1 MLKVIYFFTEEG
13 LTFFVSHIFVSY
25 SRRNLTFVTQLV
37 KELQQAGLAVWFDQ
51 ISIQPGD
58 IWEAAIEK
66 GLKEAIAVIV
76 IISPDSMASEYVRK
90 EVNFAQESD
99 QLILP
104 VLYQPAQLFLNL
116 QTIQWVDLSSETVY
130 PANLQKLIAVLNR
143 EPGLSGNSTTPPEE
157 AVAVDDTRKLSPT
170 LLQRYLHVVIFIAEQ
185 TAGHLAWRRL
195 AGSIST
201 ASQLHT
207 GAQALALTRLNPP
220 TVSRLTALLATSPS
234 AQILHLICRIENDVF
249 FVEDEQ
255 GRDIE
260 LSIGDLA
267 RILQRSPVKV
277 LVIQGLISTVG
288 IQKLLEQS
296 SLQAVLTIGASGVA
310 QQLFDEH
317 FYATL
322 TIGKPV
328 QEAYQTA
335 LNRVGIDD
343 THDFQLVA
351 KQDAVLL
358 DYPPI
363 EKRAVQPIIDPGL
376 PPMRNVPINPDF
388 VGQGQSL
395 LELGEKLND
404 SRQLMIY
411 GLSGIGKSWLASEF
425 ISRYG
430 WRFSDGIVWVQVSE
444 QTRAEDIF
452 NQLRLL
458 LELPL
463 STPLV
468 ELENILRQRRV
479 LMVLDQAN
487 DWGNVAELSE
497 LAQFISRLDPMGGT
511 RVMLTSWESISGLSD
526 MSGARDLTLVE
537 MQPADAE
544 TLIQKLIAD
553 HDLAAEFEDKQV
565 LRQFVEKTAFTPW
578 LIKEAIRAA
587 QLDGLE
593 AALEDLETLTAD
605 TTRLFEHHVGE
616 QYQKLPAPTQA
627 FLRQLQGL
635 SDGFDRRLVQ
645 AIDSQSREHLRQ
657 LIQRQLLRREDRL
670 YTIPPTVRLY
680 LRQRY
685 PLSEAEQDT
694 IDQQVIRYWVQAGG
708 AK

>member
-37 KELQQAGLAVWFDQ
+37 KDLQQAGLAVWFDQ

-58 IWEAAIEK
+58 IWEAAIEQ
-66 GLKEAIAVIV
+66 GLKEAIVVVV

-130 PANLQKLIAVLNR
+130 PINLQKLIAVLQR
-143 EPGLSGNSTTPPEE
+143 EPGLSGNPTTPPEE
-157 AVAVDDTRKLSPT
+157 SVAVDDTRKLSPA
-170 LLQRYLHVVIFIAEQ
+170 LLQRYLHVVSFIAEQ

-201 ASQLHT
+201 ASQLHR

-220 TVSRLTALLATSPS
+220 IGDRLAAFLVTSPS
-234 AQILHLICRIENDVF
+234 AQILHLICPVKNDTF
-249 FVEDEQ
+249 FVEDEHGQ
-255 GRDIE
+255 EAE
-260 LSIGDLA
+260 LSIEQLA
-267 RILQRSPVKV
+267 LTLKTSPVKV
-277 LVIQGLISTVG
+277 LVIQGPISTPG
-288 IQKLLEQS
+288 IQKLMEQS
-296 SLQAVLTIGASGVA
+296 LVQVALTVGASEVA
-310 QQLFDEH
+310 QQLFGEH

-322 TIGKPV
+322 AIGKTV

-335 LNRVGIDD
+335 LDRIGPDD
-343 THDFQLVA
+343 THGFQLVA

-363 EKRAVQPIIDPGL
+363 EKCAVQPIIDPGL
-376 PPMRNVPINPDF
+376 PPMRNVPINLDF

-411 GLSGIGKSWLASEF
+411 GLSGIGKSWLASEY
-425 ISRYG
+425 IARYG

-444 QTRAEDIF
+444 QTHAEDIF

-463 STPLV
+463 STPLAD
-468 ELENILRQRRV
+468 LENILRQRRV
-479 LMVLDQAN
+479 LIVLDQAN
-487 DWGNVAELSE
+487 TWGNGPELTE
-497 LAQFISRLDPMGGT
+497 LAQFVSRLDPLGGT

-526 MSGARDLTLVE
+526 VSGTRDLTLVE

-553 HDLAAEFEDKQV
+553 HDLAAEFEDEKV
-565 LRQFVEKTAFTPW
+565 LRQFIEKTMFTPW
-578 LIKEAIRAA
+578 LIKEGMRLAR
-587 QLDGLE
+587 LDGVE
-593 AALEDLETLTAD
+593 AALEDLETLSAD
-605 TTRLFEHHVGE
+605 TTRLFEHHVGV
-616 QYQKLPAPTQA
+616 QYQNLPTPTQA

-670 YTIPPTVRLY
+670 YTIPPAVRLY

-708 AK
+708 AS

>member
-1 MLKVIYFFTEEG
+1 M
-13 LTFFVSHIFVSY
+13 SHIFVSY

-37 KELQQAGLAVWFDQ
+37 KDLQQAGLAVWFDQ

-66 GLKEAIAVIV
+66 GLKEAIAVV
-76 IISPDSMASEYVRK
+76 VVISPDSMASEYVRK

-130 PANLQKLIAVLNR
+130 PINLQKLIAVLQR
-143 EPGLSGNSTTPPEE
+143 EPGLSGNPTTPPEE
-157 AVAVDDTRKLSPT
+157 TVAVDDTRKLSPT
-170 LLQRYLHVVIFIAEQ
+170 LLQRYLHVVTFIAEQ
-185 TAGHLAWRRL
+185 TAGYMAWRRL

-201 ASQLHT
+201 ASQLHR

-220 TVSRLTALLATSPS
+220 TGDRLAVFLVTSPS
-234 AQILHLICRIENDVF
+234 AQILHLICRIEKDVF

-255 GRDIE
+255 GQDAE
-260 LSIGDLA
+260 LSIEDLA
-267 RILQRSPVKV
+267 RTLRSGSVKA
-277 LVIQGLISTVG
+277 LVIQGYVSMAG
-288 IQKLLEQS
+288 MQKLLEQS
-296 SLQAVLTIGASGVA
+296 SVQAVLTIGASEVA
-310 QQLFDEH
+310 QQLFGEH

-322 TIGKPV
+322 AIGKTV

-335 LNRVGIDD
+335 LDRIGPDD

-351 KQDAVLL
+351 KHDAVVL
-358 DYPPI
+358 DYPSV

-376 PPMRNVPINPDF
+376 PPLRNVPINPDF
-388 VGQGQSL
+388 VGQGQPL

-463 STPLV
+463 STPLAD
-468 ELENILRQRRV
+468 LENVLRQRRV
-479 LMVLDQAN
+479 LLVLDQAN
-487 DWGNVAELSE
+487 DWGIGTELTE
-497 LAQFISRLDPMGGT
+497 LAQFVSRLDPLGGT
-511 RVMLTSWESISGLSD
+511 RVMLTSWETITGLSD
-526 MSGARDLTLVE
+526 VSGARDLTLVE

-544 TLIQKLIAD
+544 ALIQKLIVD
-553 HDLAAEFEDKQV
+553 HDLAAEFADEQV
-565 LRQFVEKTAFTPW
+565 RRQFIEKTAFTPW
-578 LIKEAIRAA
+578 LIKEAMRSAR
-587 QLDGLE
+587 LDGVE

-605 TTRLFEHHVGE
+605 TTRLFERHVGV

-635 SDGFDRRLVQ
+635 SDGFDRQLVQ

-708 AK
+708 AS

>member
-1 MLKVIYFFTEEG
+1 MLKVICFFTEEG

-37 KELQQAGLAVWFDQ
+37 KDLQQAGLTIWFDQ

-157 AVAVDDTRKLSPT
+157 AIAVDDTRKLSPA
-170 LLQRYLHVVIFIAEQ
+170 LLQRYLHIVTLIAEQ
-185 TAGHLAWRRL
+185 TAGHLEWRRL

-220 TVSRLTALLATSPS
+220 TDSRLAAFLATRPS
-234 AQILHLICRIENDVF
+234 AQILHVICRVEKDVF

-255 GRDIE
+255 GQDTG
-260 LSIGDLA
+260 LSIEDLA
-267 RILQRSPVKV
+267 RTLQYSPVKA
-277 LVIQGLISTVG
+277 LVIQGHVSMAG
-288 IQKLLEQS
+288 MQKLLEQS
-296 SLQAVLTIGASGVA
+296 SVQVVLTVGASEVA
-310 QQLFDEH
+310 QLLFAEH
-317 FYATL
+317 FYSTL
-322 TIGKPV
+322 AIGKTV

-335 LNRVGIDD
+335 LNRIGADD
-343 THDFQLVA
+343 TRDFQLVA
-351 KQDAVLL
+351 KHDAVLL

-463 STPLV
+463 STPLAD
-468 ELENILRQRRV
+468 LENVLLQRRV
-479 LMVLDQAN
+479 LIVLDQAN
-487 DWGNVAELSE
+487 TWGNEAALNEMG
-497 LAQFISRLDPMGGT
+497 QFLSRLDPLGGT
-511 RVMLTSWESISGLSD
+511 RVMLTSWETITGLSD
-526 MSGARDLTLVE
+526 VSGARDLTLVE

-553 HDLAAEFEDKQV
+553 HDLAAEFEDEKV
-565 LRQFVEKTAFTPW
+565 LRQFIEKTIFTPW
-578 LIKEAIRAA
+578 LIKEGMRLAR
-587 QLDGLE
+587 LDGLE
-593 AALEDLETLTAD
+593 AALEDLETLSAD
-605 TTRLFEHHVGE
+605 TSRLFERHVGV

-627 FLRQLQGL
+627 FLCRLQGL

-708 AK
+708 AS

>member
-1 MLKVIYFFTEEG
+1 MLKVIYFFAEEG

-37 KELQQAGLAVWFDQ
+37 KDLQQAGLAVWFDQ

-66 GLKEAIAVIV
+66 GLKEAIAVV
-76 IISPDSMASEYVRK
+76 VVISPDSMASEYVRK

-130 PANLQKLIAVLNR
+130 PTNLPKLIAVLSR
-143 EPGLSGNSTTPPEE
+143 EPGLSNHSAPEE

-170 LLQRYLHVVIFIAEQ
+170 LLQRYLHIVTLIAER
-185 TAGHLAWRRL
+185 TAGHLEWRRL

-220 TVSRLTALLATSPS
+220 TGSRLAAYLATSPS
-234 AQILHLICRIENDVF
+234 AQILHLICRIEKDVF

-255 GRDIE
+255 GQDTE

-267 RILQRSPVKV
+267 RTLQHSPVKV
-277 LVIQGLISTVG
+277 LVIQGRVSLAG
-288 IQKLLEQS
+288 MQKLLEQS
-296 SLQAVLTIGASGVA
+296 SVQVVLTVGASEVA
-310 QQLFDEH
+310 QQLFAEH
-317 FYATL
+317 FYSTL
-322 TIGKPV
+322 AIGKTV

-335 LNRVGIDD
+335 LNGMGTDD
-343 THDFQLVA
+343 THDFQLIA
-351 KQDAVLL
+351 KQDAVVL
-358 DYPPI
+358 DYLPI

-376 PPMRNVPINPDF
+376 PPMRNVPINLDF

-395 LELGEKLND
+395 LEMGAKLND

-411 GLSGIGKSWLASEF
+411 GLSGIGKSWLASEY
-425 ISRYG
+425 IARYG

-463 STPLV
+463 STPLAD
-468 ELENILRQRRV
+468 LENVLRQRRV
-479 LMVLDQAN
+479 LLVLDQAN
-487 DWGNVAELSE
+487 EWGSGTELTE
-497 LAQFISRLDPMGGT
+497 LAQFVSRLDPLGGT
-511 RVMLTSWESISGLSD
+511 RVMLTSWESISGFSEV
-526 MSGARDLTLVE
+526 SGARDLTLVE
-537 MQPADAE
+537 MQSADAE
-544 TLIQKLIAD
+544 ALIQKLIAD
-553 HDLAAEFEDKQV
+553 HDLAAEFQDEKV
-565 LRQFVEKTAFTPW
+565 LRQFIEKTIFTPW
-578 LIKEAIRAA
+578 LIKEALRLAR
-587 QLDGLE
+587 LDGVE
-593 AALEDLETLTAD
+593 AALEDLETLSAD
-605 TTRLFEHHVGE
+605 TTRLFEHHVGV
-616 QYQKLPAPTQA
+616 QYQNLPTPTRA

-708 AK
+708 AS